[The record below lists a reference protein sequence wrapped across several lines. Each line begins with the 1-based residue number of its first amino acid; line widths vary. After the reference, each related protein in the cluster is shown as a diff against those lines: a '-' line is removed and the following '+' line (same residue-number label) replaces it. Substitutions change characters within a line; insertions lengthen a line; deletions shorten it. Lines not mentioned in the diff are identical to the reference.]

1 MDKKTIRFLSHM
13 GARGVLGQ
21 AIYDYSQEREDF
33 WAISA
38 DLGHAS
44 GLKRFEELYPGRI
57 C

>member
-33 WAISA
+33 WAIS
-38 DLGHAS
+38 DLDMHPRNALRSCILGD
-44 GLKRFEELYPGRI
+44 RI
-57 C
+57 